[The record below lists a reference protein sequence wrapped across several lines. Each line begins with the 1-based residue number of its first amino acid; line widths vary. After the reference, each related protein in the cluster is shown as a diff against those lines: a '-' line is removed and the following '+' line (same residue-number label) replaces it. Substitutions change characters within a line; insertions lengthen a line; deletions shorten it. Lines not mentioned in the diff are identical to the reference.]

1 MSQIPIILAKVDIS
15 EFVWIAAGLAALVII
30 MLILKPRG

>member
-1 MSQIPIILAKVDIS
+1 MNQIQSVIAKVDIS

-30 MLILKPRG
+30 MLILKPRS